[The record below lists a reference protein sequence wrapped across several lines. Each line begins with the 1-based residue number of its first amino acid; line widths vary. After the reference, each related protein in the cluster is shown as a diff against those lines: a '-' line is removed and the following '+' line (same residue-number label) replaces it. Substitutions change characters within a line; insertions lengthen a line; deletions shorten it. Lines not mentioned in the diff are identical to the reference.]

1 MGVKGVIDAVLE
13 DKSFSCERSTVVANC
28 NGKQRNRL
36 GRFRVR
42 KGATPLSRLGVPRSL
57 RFAQYNTDEIRT
69 KYREIP
75 AVEELNRASHPS
87 FGGLDFFNFFELYE
101 LHGRIGHVI

>member
-13 DKSFSCERSTVVANC
+13 DKSFSCERSTVVATC
-28 NGKQRNRL
+28 DGKHSRQL

-42 KGATPLSRLGVPRSL
+42 TDASPLSRLGVPRSL
-57 RFAQYNTDEIRT
+57 RFAQYNTDAIRT

-87 FGGLDFFNFFELYE
+87 FGGAQFFHFF
-101 LHGRIGHVI
+101 RA

>member
-1 MGVKGVIDAVLE
+1 MGVKGVIDAVHE
-13 DKSFSCERSTVVANC
+13 NKSFSCEWSMVVANC
-28 NGKQRNRL
+28 EGKQRNRL

-57 RFAQYNTDEIRT
+57 RFTEYNTDEIRT

-75 AVEELNRASHPS
+75 AVEELNRASPPLLWGGSIFS
-87 FGGLDFFNFFELYE
+87 FFSSSTDCMAVSGM
-101 LHGRIGHVI
+101 

>member
-13 DKSFSCERSTVVANC
+13 DKSFSCERSMVVANC
-28 NGKQRNRL
+28 DGKHNRRL

-42 KGATPLSRLGVPRSL
+42 KGASRLSRLGVPRSL
-57 RFAQYNTDEIRT
+57 RFAQYNTDAIRT

-87 FGGLDFFNFFELYE
+87 FGGLDFFIFFELNG